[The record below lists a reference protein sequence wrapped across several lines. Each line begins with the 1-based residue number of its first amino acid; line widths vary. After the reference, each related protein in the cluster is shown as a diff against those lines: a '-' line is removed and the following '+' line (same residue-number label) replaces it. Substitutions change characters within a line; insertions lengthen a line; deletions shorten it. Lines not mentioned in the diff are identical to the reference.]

1 MAQLSDKPDDM
12 AEPPA
17 PAVDVLDSRRAGG
30 LLLRGSALRLAGYA
44 AGVALSVAS
53 AAVMT
58 RYLGVSRFGQYT
70 TVMSLVAVVAAVT
83 DVGMSNIGTREY
95 AIRCGA
101 DRDMMMRDLLGLR
114 VVLTLIG
121 VGLATGFAF
130 MAGYDLALLLGTVAA
145 SLGTVALVFQHT
157 LSIPLTTD
165 LRLGTLSTLEL
176 VRQALLVAG
185 LVALAA
191 MGSGVFALLSV
202 TLLVNLVLIAPTAAL
217 VRGRISWR
225 LSLRPSRWPPLL
237 QATVV
242 FALATA
248 VGTVYVYTAQVL
260 TSLVTS
266 HHQTGL
272 FAVSFR
278 VFIVSASV
286 PGLLV
291 GASLPLLSRAAR
303 DDEDRLAYALQRIFE
318 TSLIGGVGSAIMLSS
333 ASGWIVSV
341 IAGPGYRA
349 AAPVLAIQAYAMIAS
364 FVLAG
369 WSFGLLSLHLHR
381 ALLAANFVTLVVSVS
396 LTLAL
401 AASHGARGAAIATV
415 GGESTLALACLI
427 ALVRG
432 RPRYRPHPG
441 VVAKVALAAAP
452 AVLASMVLSVSALER
467 TAVAAMV
474 YVAVI
479 AVTRALP
486 RELVELMPTRV
497 RRK

>member
-1 MAQLSDKPDDM
+1 
-12 AEPPA
+12 
-17 PAVDVLDSRRAGG
+17 V
-30 LLLRGSALRLAGYA
+30 LRLAGYA

-53 AAVMT
+53 AAVVT

-83 DVGMSNIGTREY
+83 DAGMSNIGTREY
-95 AIRCGA
+95 AIRRER

-121 VGLATGFAF
+121 VGLATGFAVV
-130 MAGYDLALLLGTVAA
+130 AGYDRALLLGTVAA
-145 SLGTVALVFQHT
+145 SLATVPLVFQHT

-165 LRLGTLSTLEL
+165 LRLGTLSALEL
-176 VRQALLVAG
+176 ARQTLLVAA

-191 MGSGVFALLSV
+191 LGAGVFALLSV
-202 TLLVNLVLIAPTAAL
+202 TLLVNLALIAPTAAL
-217 VRGRISWR
+217 VRGRLSWR

-237 QATVV
+237 RATVV
-242 FALATA
+242 FSLATA

-291 GASLPLLSRAAR
+291 GAALPVLSRAAR
-303 DDEDRLAYALQRIFE
+303 DDRGRLAYALQRIFE
-318 TSLIGGVGSAIMLSS
+318 TSLVGGVGSAIMLSS

-341 IAGPGYRA
+341 IAGPDYRA

-369 WSFGLLSLHLHR
+369 WSFGLLSLHQHR
-381 ALLAANFVTLVVSVS
+381 GLLTANLVTLIVSVT
-396 LTLAL
+396 LTLIL

-427 ALVRG
+427 ALARG
-432 RPRYRPHPG
+432 RRRYRPDPR
-441 VVAKVALAAAP
+441 VVGKVALAAAP
-452 AVLASMVLSVSALER
+452 AILVSSALSLTALER
-467 TAVAAMV
+467 TAVAAAV
-474 YVAVI
+474 YMGVI
-479 AVTRALP
+479 AATRALP
-486 RELVELMPTRV
+486 RELAALVPARV
-497 RRK
+497 RRS